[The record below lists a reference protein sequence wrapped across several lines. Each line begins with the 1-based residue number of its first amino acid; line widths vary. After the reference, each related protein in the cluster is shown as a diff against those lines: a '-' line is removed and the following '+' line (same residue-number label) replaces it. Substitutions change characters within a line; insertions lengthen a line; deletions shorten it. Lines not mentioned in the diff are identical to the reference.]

1 MFERLNGN
9 KTYVVGV
16 LTVVFGLLGLVLGEF
31 DWLQGGGFISGGLAM
46 LGFRSA
52 LKKME

>member
-1 MFERLNGN
+1 MLRNLNGN

-16 LTVVFGLLGLVLGEF
+16 LTVLFGVLGLFLGEF
-31 DWLQGGGFISGGLAM
+31 DLVQAGGFASAGLAM

-52 LKKME
+52 LKKVE